1 MSELDYGEL
10 THGVS
15 NFWIKLQQF
24 KDLELPYIVVVVV
37 IDVAVLVVVFF
48 VVKIFFSVFSA
59 KPVLICLEFKCL
71 LLL

>member
-1 MSELDYGEL
+1 MSELHYGEL

-48 VVKIFFSVFSA
+48 CGENFLFGFFGQTRLDLS
-59 KPVLICLEFKCL
+59 
-71 LLL
+71 